1 MKQAEHSVAGWGN
14 TQAREKQTTAVHG
27 RTHIGR
33 KYYKIT
39 DEEVKV
45 LARHS
50 STWLIKISGRQW
62 NVTHKPKMNR
72 DNGYDLPAIYK
83 NILQQHPQD
92 IRGAQRPEGLTSPPL
107 KKAST
112 VMAESS
118 GRATISSFRYGK
130 FSCYCKFI
138 NVCEGFIW
146 RISRPSLNHKNK
158 YQKYNSSVP
167 R

>member
-1 MKQAEHSVAGWGN
+1 M
-14 TQAREKQTTAVHG
+14 
-27 RTHIGR
+27 
-33 KYYKIT
+33 
-39 DEEVKV
+39 KV

-118 GRATISSFRYGK
+118 GRATISSSDTANFHVAVNSLMIARDLFGEFRD
-130 FSCYCKFI
+130 
-138 NVCEGFIW
+138 
-146 RISRPSLNHKNK
+146 HH
-158 YQKYNSSVP
+158 
-167 R
+167 